1 MEGREGSRKGAC
13 GMQREG
19 EARHFTQLA
28 WRCNKGWQNY
38 KKLNLYYVVAPL
50 KRFDCC
56 KCACR
61 CCCGCCCCN
70 FEYLIPVVINIC
82 VSRSCSGTTKAP
94 CDHLSIFNI
103 IVQLCG
109 THTHTHRHKCSLNVR
124 ECVCEIK
131 KSSSINN
138 LSLAASAAFA
148 EVVNG
153 SACGGCAV
161 ASA

>member
-1 MEGREGSRKGAC
+1 
-13 GMQREG
+13 MQREG

-103 IVQLCG
+103 IVQLCA
-109 THTHTHRHKCSLNVR
+109 THTHRHKCSLNVR

-148 EVVNG
+148 KVVNG